1 MPTAEGLEALEA
13 ESEQEESKMSAA
25 FITYIITAFVSGAD
39 WKAVLIGSFVP
50 QINFNFAA
58 ISAALALLGAT
69 ISPYSMYWQMRAE
82 VEEKRTGT
90 MEQQFREASIDVA
103 SGTIGGNLVSYFIII
118 TTASTLFVHHQ
129 SIQTAADAASALG
142 PLVGPFAKYLFA
154 IGLIGAALIAI
165 PIMSASS
172 AYAVADTFGWRAGLS
187 EQPWQAEGFYIVLTA
202 SLLVG
207 MAFALLRVDPIKL
220 SFYANVF
227 TGVLAP
233 IMVIYLM
240 AIGNSRKI
248 MGAYTLGRLTNFFLT
263 LTALVLVAGSVLFF
277 YGLATGQGGS

>member
-1 MPTAEGLEALEA
+1 MPRDSIKHCMSLECCCLYYYCLCFWGRLEDGTH
-13 ESEQEESKMSAA
+13 QLICAA
-25 FITYIITAFVSGAD
+25 DQFQFCLYQRCACPTRCND
-39 WKAVLIGSFVP
+39 
-50 QINFNFAA
+50 
-58 ISAALALLGAT
+58 
-69 ISPYSMYWQMRAE
+69 SPYSMYWQMRAE
-82 VEEKRTGT
+82 IEEKRPGT
-90 MEQQFREASIDVA
+90 MKQQFRAASIDVA
-103 SGTIGGNLVSYFIII
+103 SGTIGGNLVAYFVII

-129 SIQTAADAASALG
+129 SIQTAADAASSLG

-154 IGLIGAALIAI
+154 TGLIGAALIAI

-172 AYAVADTFGWRAGLS
+172 AYAVADTFGWPAGLS

-207 MAFALLRVDPIKL
+207 LVFALLRVDPIKL

-233 IMVIYLM
+233 IMVMYLM
-240 AIGNSRKI
+240 VIGNSGKI
-248 MGAYTLGRLTNFFLT
+248 MGEHKLGWLTNFFLAV
-263 LTALVLVAGSVLFF
+263 TALVLIAGSVLFF